1 MLKID
6 YRSRVRTRNIPLLL
20 GSPCSD
26 QTTNL
31 HPNNEY
37 FSTLVLFLC
46 KFLSQKGSFLL
57 NYWFD
62 ISLPSKIDWKKN
74 WALML
79 FAMITID
86 SWKKSYDDEKWIRF
100 RIFAI
105 FRFLDERTI
114 LQSRKIVNKTR
125 EFRNVFKQE
134 TEFWKSGT
142 YLQDLFKIGVC

>member
-1 MLKID
+1 
-6 YRSRVRTRNIPLLL
+6 
-20 GSPCSD
+20 
-26 QTTNL
+26 
-31 HPNNEY
+31 
-37 FSTLVLFLC
+37 
-46 KFLSQKGSFLL
+46 
-57 NYWFD
+57 
-62 ISLPSKIDWKKN
+62 
-74 WALML
+74 ML

-134 TEFWKSGT
+134 TEF
-142 YLQDLFKIGVC
+142 